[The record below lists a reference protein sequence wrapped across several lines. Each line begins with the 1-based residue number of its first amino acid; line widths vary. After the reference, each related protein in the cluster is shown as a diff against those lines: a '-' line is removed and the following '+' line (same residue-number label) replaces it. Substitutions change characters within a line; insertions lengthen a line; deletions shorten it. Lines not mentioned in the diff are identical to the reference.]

1 MNVLF
6 ILLAMALL
14 LYIAYRTY
22 GSFLSNKVF
31 KLDDKNVTPA
41 VEFEDGLDY
50 EPTDA
55 SLLLGQQFSAIA
67 AAGPVTGPIIAGIA
81 FGWVPALLWI
91 LFGSIFI
98 GGVHDMGALVA
109 SIRNKG
115 KSITET
121 VRTHI
126 GKSAWILF
134 NLFIFI
140 ALVLIIVAFTDITT
154 SAFVNTVTMENG
166 EVVGGG
172 AIATSSVLYLC
183 LPMIMGLLMRYTKL
197 NLTWA
202 TIIFLPLVGVAI
214 WAGKYI
220 PINMPTIG
228 SLDPKDIWNIIIIVY
243 CIIANIIPV
252 WLLLQPRGHLC
263 GYFLYAAILVAF
275 IGIIIGG
282 FKVQYPAFTGA
293 SAFGGNNPM
302 FPMLFITVACGACSG
317 FHALVSSGT
326 TSKQLKKETDAKVI
340 GYGAMLLEG
349 LVAVIALITVMI
361 VTKGDEL
368 LGKSPNFVYSVGIG
382 SFMEKFGISKA
393 FGISF
398 GLMAY
403 TTFVYDTLDVCTRLG
418 RFIIQELTGLKGWLG
433 KVIGTIIIGGVPI
446 ILMTINLTDTA
457 GNPVSAWSIFWKT
470 FGASNQLLAAL
481 ALIGITVWLKNTASF
496 KKAYLLTFIP
506 AIFMFIMSTWA
517 LLRMFF
523 VNMKTADG
531 TFGFPA
537 GPNIILPILC
547 FIYALLAIWMMF
559 ETAKSVTKP
568 VETVKAK
575 A

>member
-6 ILLAMALL
+6 ILLAMAVL

-197 NLTWA
+197 NLT
-202 TIIFLPLVGVAI
+202 
-214 WAGKYI
+214 
-220 PINMPTIG
+220 
-228 SLDPKDIWNIIIIVY
+228 
-243 CIIANIIPV
+243 
-252 WLLLQPRGHLC
+252 
-263 GYFLYAAILVAF
+263 
-275 IGIIIGG
+275 
-282 FKVQYPAFTGA
+282 
-293 SAFGGNNPM
+293 
-302 FPMLFITVACGACSG
+302 
-317 FHALVSSGT
+317 
-326 TSKQLKKETDAKVI
+326 
-340 GYGAMLLEG
+340 
-349 LVAVIALITVMI
+349 
-361 VTKGDEL
+361 
-368 LGKSPNFVYSVGIG
+368 
-382 SFMEKFGISKA
+382 
-393 FGISF
+393 
-398 GLMAY
+398 
-403 TTFVYDTLDVCTRLG
+403 
-418 RFIIQELTGLKGWLG
+418 
-433 KVIGTIIIGGVPI
+433 
-446 ILMTINLTDTA
+446 
-457 GNPVSAWSIFWKT
+457 
-470 FGASNQLLAAL
+470 
-481 ALIGITVWLKNTASF
+481 
-496 KKAYLLTFIP
+496 
-506 AIFMFIMSTWA
+506 
-517 LLRMFF
+517 
-523 VNMKTADG
+523 
-531 TFGFPA
+531 
-537 GPNIILPILC
+537 
-547 FIYALLAIWMMF
+547 
-559 ETAKSVTKP
+559 
-568 VETVKAK
+568 
-575 A
+575 